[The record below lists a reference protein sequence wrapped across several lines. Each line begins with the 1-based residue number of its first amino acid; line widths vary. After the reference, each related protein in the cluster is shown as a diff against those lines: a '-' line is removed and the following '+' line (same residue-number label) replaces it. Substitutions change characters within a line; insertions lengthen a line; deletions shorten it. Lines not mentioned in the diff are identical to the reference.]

1 MVLSLKSLFLNEA
14 DQISKT
20 FEMAVSSAE
29 LADDFRL
36 CGPIFVEAVLKS
48 QTGTIFFSAKVSFEA
63 VHPCDRCLEDV
74 KDSYRYFFEHK
85 VVRSLSDDSEDYIV
99 AENDELDLKQLLLE
113 DISLNL
119 PTKVLC
125 FPDCKGMCPVCGE
138 NLNKHSCG
146 CNKDRID
153 PRLAVLKQL
162 ID

>member
-20 FEMAVSSAE
+20 FEMDVSSAE

-48 QTGTIFFSAKVSFEA
+48 QTGTISFSAKVSFEA

-74 KDSYRYFFEHK
+74 KSSYRYVFEHK

-99 AENDELDLKQLLLE
+99 AGNDELDLKQLLLE
-113 DISLNL
+113 DISLSL

-125 FPDCKGMCPVCGE
+125 SSDCKGICLVCGE

-146 CNKDRID
+146 CKKDTID
-153 PRLAVLKQL
+153 LRLAVLKQL